1 MAVSNRLGQRA
12 SGQTVQAIAATLP
25 LDTAS
30 PNGLACALRFCVW
43 DCLQESLDLVSRNG
57 ESFSCGDRGAVNPT
71 AVPPDSPSRG
81 VIASASPTLDAPP
94 VLVTTGRF

>member
-1 MAVSNRLGQRA
+1 MAESNRLGQRA

-71 AVPPDSPSRG
+71 GGSTRLSVARGDRKRFTDS
-81 VIASASPTLDAPP
+81 
-94 VLVTTGRF
+94 